1 MGCTQTI
8 VTMKKLTDRLGVKGQ
23 RQKCLKCNLSLEF
36 VTQDKEALFYQ
47 DKKYFQSITAMI
59 ENKEQKYTVVW
70 NVTWEFLNK
79 LNLIENCQQC
89 LKSQWYYTQKKPVK
103 QSILSTIV
111 RKD

>member
-1 MGCTQTI
+1 MLSNWPQETQEVIQAAFKIILVMGLTQTI

-59 ENKEQKYTVVW
+59 ENKEQKYTVV
-70 NVTWEFLNK
+70 
-79 LNLIENCQQC
+79 
-89 LKSQWYYTQKKPVK
+89 
-103 QSILSTIV
+103 
-111 RKD
+111 

>member
-1 MGCTQTI
+1 MGLTQTI

-59 ENKEQKYTVVW
+59 EKKR
-70 NVTWEFLNK
+70 
-79 LNLIENCQQC
+79 I
-89 LKSQWYYTQKKPVK
+89 KST
-103 QSILSTIV
+103 LLFEM
-111 RKD
+111 